1 MFYMDFHALVIYNLI
16 YSLANFGVTDVG
28 KFFDMDSPFMRVLN
42 RVGDLMIMNFLMIL
56 CCIPVITAG
65 AAFTAMH
72 YVLLKIVRGEEGYLI
87 KGFFK
92 SFKQNFRQATTIW
105 LLMLLVI
112 LVYVG
117 DSLIFNYSGLT
128 FPKPLVIA
136 VVAVAVLL
144 AMAAVYVFPLQAR
157 FGNTVKNTL
166 KHAMILAF
174 VNLPKTLLMVGC
186 YVLPLVIA
194 YFSNYALL
202 FVFLFGIS
210 APAYAAAW
218 IYSGI
223 FKKLEP
229 ETEKVTDDMDFS
241 LRIDE
246 GNQEIDG

>member
-1 MFYMDFHALVIYNLI
+1 MGRFL
-16 YSLANFGVTDVG
+16 
-28 KFFDMDSPFMRVLN
+28 DMDSPFMRFLN
-42 RVGDLMIMNFLMIL
+42 RVADLMIMNFLMML

-92 SFKQNFRQATTIW
+92 SFKENFKQATIIW

-112 LVYVG
+112 VVYAG
-117 DSLIFNYSGLT
+117 DSFIFNYSGLT
-128 FPKPLVIA
+128 FPKALVIA
-136 VVAVAVLL
+136 VVAVAVVLV
-144 AMAAVYVFPLQAR
+144 MISVYVFPLQAR
-157 FGNTVKNTL
+157 FENTVKNTL
-166 KHAMILAF
+166 KNAMILAF
-174 VNLPKTLLMVGC
+174 ANLPKTLLMVGC
-186 YVLPLVIA
+186 YILPAVIV
-194 YFSNYALL
+194 YFSSYAVL

-210 APAYAAAW
+210 APAYGAAW

-229 ETEKVTDDMDFS
+229 ETEEVSDLDFS

>member
-1 MFYMDFHALVIYNLI
+1 M
-16 YSLANFGVTDVG
+16 G

-56 CCIPVITAG
+56 CCIPVITVG
-65 AAFTAMH
+65 AAYTAMH

-92 SFKQNFRQATTIW
+92 SFKENFRQATIIW
-105 LLMLLVI
+105 VLMLLVI
-112 LVYVG
+112 GVYVG

-128 FPKPLVIA
+128 FPKALVVV

-144 AMAAVYVFPLQAR
+144 LLAAVYVFPLQAR
-157 FGNTVKNTL
+157 FENTVKNTL
-166 KHAMILAF
+166 KNAMILAF
-174 VNLPKTLLMVGC
+174 ANLPKTLLMVGC
-186 YVLPLVIA
+186 YIIPIVIA
-194 YFSNYALL
+194 YFSSYALL
-202 FVFLFGIS
+202 FVFMFGIS

-229 ETEKVTDDMDFS
+229 ETEEVSDMDFS

>member
-1 MFYMDFHALVIYNLI
+1 M
-16 YSLANFGVTDVG
+16 G
-28 KFFDMDSPFMRVLN
+28 KFLDMDSPVMRFLN
-42 RVGDLMIMNFLMIL
+42 RVADLMIMNFLMML

-72 YVLLKIVRGEEGYLI
+72 YVFLKVVRGEEGYLI

-92 SFKQNFRQATTIW
+92 SFKENFKQATIIW

-112 LVYVG
+112 AVYVG
-117 DSLIFNYSGLT
+117 DSFIFNYSGLT
-128 FPKPLVIA
+128 FPKALVIA

-144 AMAAVYVFPLQAR
+144 VLIAVYVFPLQAR
-157 FGNTVKNTL
+157 FENSVKNTL
-166 KHAMILAF
+166 KNAMILAF
-174 VNLPKTLLMVGC
+174 ANLPKTLLMVVC
-186 YVLPLVIA
+186 YALPIVIV
-194 YFSNYALL
+194 YFSSYAVL

-210 APAYAAAW
+210 APAYGAAW

-229 ETEKVTDDMDFS
+229 ETEEVSDLEFS

>member
-1 MFYMDFHALVIYNLI
+1 M
-16 YSLANFGVTDVG
+16 G
-28 KFFDMDSPFMRVLN
+28 KFFDMDSPFMRFLS
-42 RVGDLMIMNFLMIL
+42 RVGDLMIMNCLVIL

-87 KGFFK
+87 RGFFK
-92 SFKQNFRQATTIW
+92 SFKENFRQATIIW
-105 LLMLLVI
+105 ILMLLVI
-112 LVYVG
+112 GVYAG

-128 FPKPLVIA
+128 FPKALV
-136 VVAVAVLL
+136 VVVVSVAVLL
-144 AMAAVYVFPLQAR
+144 LMAAVYVFPLQAR
-157 FGNTVKNTL
+157 FENTVKNTL
-166 KHAMILAF
+166 KNAMILAF
-174 VNLPKTLLMVGC
+174 ANLPKTLLMVGC
-186 YVLPLVIA
+186 YIIPVVIA
-194 YFSNYALL
+194 YFSSYALL
-202 FVFLFGIS
+202 FVFMFGIS

-229 ETEKVTDDMDFS
+229 ETEEASDMDFS

>member
-128 FPKPLVIA
+128 FPTPLVFA

-157 FGNTVKNTL
+157 FENTVKNTL
-166 KHAMILAF
+166 KNAMILAF

>member
-1 MFYMDFHALVIYNLI
+1 M
-16 YSLANFGVTDVG
+16 TDVG
-28 KFFDMDSPFMRVLN
+28 RFLDMDSPFMRFLN
-42 RVGDLMIMNFLMIL
+42 RVADLMIMNFLMML

-92 SFKQNFRQATTIW
+92 SFKENFKQATIIW

-112 LVYVG
+112 VVYAG
-117 DSLIFNYSGLT
+117 DSFIFNYSGLT
-128 FPKPLVIA
+128 FPKALVIA
-136 VVAVAVLL
+136 VVAVAVVLV
-144 AMAAVYVFPLQAR
+144 MISVYVFPLQAR
-157 FGNTVKNTL
+157 FENTVKNTL
-166 KHAMILAF
+166 KNAMILAF
-174 VNLPKTLLMVGC
+174 ANLPKTLLMVGC
-186 YVLPLVIA
+186 YILPAVIV
-194 YFSNYALL
+194 YFSSYAVL

-210 APAYAAAW
+210 APAYGAAW

-229 ETEKVTDDMDFS
+229 ETEEVSDLDFS

>member
-1 MFYMDFHALVIYNLI
+1 M
-16 YSLANFGVTDVG
+16 G
-28 KFFDMDSPFMRVLN
+28 KFLDMDSPVMRVLN

-92 SFKQNFRQATTIW
+92 SFKENFKQATIIW

-112 LVYVG
+112 VVYVG
-117 DSLIFNYSGLT
+117 DSFIFNYSGLT
-128 FPKPLVIA
+128 FPKALVVA

-144 AMAAVYVFPLQAR
+144 VMAAVYVFPLQAR
-157 FGNTVKNTL
+157 FENSVKNTL
-166 KHAMILAF
+166 KNAMILAF
-174 VNLPKTLLMVGC
+174 VNLPRTLLMVGC
-186 YVLPLVIA
+186 YVLPVVIA
-194 YFSNYALL
+194 YCSNYALL

-210 APAYAAAW
+210 APAYGAAW

-229 ETEKVTDDMDFS
+229 ETEEISDMDFT

-246 GNQEIDG
+246 GNQKKDE